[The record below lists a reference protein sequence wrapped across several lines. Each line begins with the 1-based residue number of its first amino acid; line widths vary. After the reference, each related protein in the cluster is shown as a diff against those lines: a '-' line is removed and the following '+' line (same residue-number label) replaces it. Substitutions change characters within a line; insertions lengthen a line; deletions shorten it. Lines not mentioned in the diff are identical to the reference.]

1 MAGYAPA
8 KLIALSPPIAPVRHA
23 NGRQTER
30 LAGNYY
36 RSPRTSG
43 HFPRRG
49 NFPANLEEKARK
61 NREEREREA
70 VKRLKLETASS

>member
-8 KLIALSPPIAPVRHA
+8 KLIALSPIAPARHA

-43 HFPRRG
+43 HFPQRG
-49 NFPANLEEKARK
+49 NFPANLGEEEQRG
-61 NREEREREA
+61 EERKREGS
-70 VKRLKLETASS
+70 R